1 MKTKREERKSNLIC
15 VKLSDSLL
23 SEIDELIKK
32 GVYVTKSEI
41 IREALRLLVE
51 RYRRQRGDRHERQE
65 DPHFR

>member
-1 MKTKREERKSNLIC
+1 MKTKKEERKSSLIC

-23 SEIDELIKK
+23 SEIDELIKG

-41 IREALRLLVE
+41 VREALRLLVE
-51 RYRRQRGDRHERQE
+51 KYRRQRGGQGERQE